1 MRVFLWSQ
9 FAMYVKMLYAPIGI
23 MGALYDISC
32 PASLSYAGFAWE
44 FLRRNPNYRI
54 AYERSR
60 ASAHLPHKINSGGS
74 YIRLKNSSKAAE
86 KWGLQS
92 FANPDLGY
100 LEAHVFWTHEAFNQ
114 TLPIEFGREKASNL
128 SEKAIR
134 FSDIS
139 CTRHH
144 LITEDGRRETVLK
157 SPFFWLQLHGQP
169 PSPTKENSRIII
181 KIDGSSG
188 MRRRLEVLQFLADLR
203 DAKPLNDADE
213 TRPQMFENLQFYLR
227 ILDLKPL
234 EMSYKDMAALI
245 IGKDRTQADWD
256 SHGCSLKSKMV
267 RGTTRA
273 VELMQ
278 SDYLNLLAR

>member
-1 MRVFLWSQ
+1 
-9 FAMYVKMLYAPIGI
+9 
-23 MGALYDISC
+23 MGALYDISF
-32 PASLSYAGFAWE
+32 PAPLSYAGFAWE

-60 ASAHLPHKINSGGS
+60 TSINTPHKINGGGS
-74 YIRLKNSSKAAE
+74 FIRLKTPSKAAA
-86 KWGLQS
+86 KWGLLS
-92 FANPDLGY
+92 FANPDLDY

-114 TLPIEFGREKASNL
+114 TLPIEFGRERASNL
-128 SEKAIR
+128 SEKSIR

-144 LITEDGRRETVLK
+144 LITQDGERETVLK
-157 SPFFWLQLHGQP
+157 SPFFWLQLYGQP
-169 PSPTKENSRIII
+169 PSSTKENSRVIVR
-181 KIDGSSG
+181 IDGRSG

-203 DAKPLNDADE
+203 DEKPYDGLAED
-213 TRPQMFENLQFYLR
+213 RPQMFENLQFYLK

-234 EMSYKDMAALI
+234 EMSYKDMSALI

-267 RGTTRA
+267 RGTARA

-278 SDYLNLLAR
+278 SGYLDLLAR

>member
-1 MRVFLWSQ
+1 
-9 FAMYVKMLYAPIGI
+9 MLYAPIGI

-32 PASLSYAGFAWE
+32 PASLSNAGFAWE

-54 AYERSR
+54 AYGRSR
-60 ASAHLPHKINSGGS
+60 ASTHLPHKISSGGS
-74 YIRLKNSSKAAE
+74 YIRLNNPSKAAE

-92 FANPDLGY
+92 FANPDLDY
-100 LEAHVFWTHEAFNQ
+100 LQAHVFWSHKAFNQ
-114 TLPIEFGREKASNL
+114 WLPIEFGIERASNL
-128 SEKAIR
+128 SAKSIR

-144 LITEDGRRETVLK
+144 LITQDGRRETVLK
-157 SPFFWLQLHGQP
+157 SPFFWLQLHGEP

-181 KIDGSSG
+181 QIDGRSG

-203 DAKPLNDADE
+203 DNKPYDDMIE
-213 TRPQMFENLQFYLR
+213 TRPQMFKNLQFYLK

-234 EMSYKDMAALI
+234 EMSYKDMSALI

-273 VELMQ
+273 VKLMEG
-278 SDYLNLLAR
+278 DYIKLLRR